1 MGNNQNNQVAT
12 RQTDATVQVAKLKDD
27 ITKSVINKIQAAQ
40 GSGLVIPENYNPANN
55 ITLALIELSETKNG
69 KAPLLSTCTPAS
81 VAVAL
86 YKMCILGLSLAK
98 KQCDFIAYGNTVVCQ
113 PEYTGRIAMA
123 KRLGRAGTPNAQ
135 VIYEGDTFE
144 YTIDVTTG
152 NKKILKHEQSLGNI
166 DKNKIVGAWCA
177 VPYADEPDRAPF
189 VDIMTID
196 EIHQSWAQGATKGNS
211 PAHRNFPAE
220 MCKKTVISRACKL
233 FIAASDDAD
242 VANAVD
248 DIDDQTIDEQ
258 PATVVNV
265 FENANV
271 IEPEFT
277 DGAPASGDA
286 AKPAAK
292 EKPAPAA
299 PANDPAPIDID
310 FNASEEFP
318 DSI

>member
-1 MGNNQNNQVAT
+1 MANNANNQVAT
-12 RQTDATVQVAKLKDD
+12 RQPDATVQVAKLKDD
-27 ITKSVINKIQAAQ
+27 ITKSVINKIKAAQ
-40 GSGLVIPENYNPANN
+40 GSGLVIPENYNTANN
-55 ITLALIELSETKNG
+55 ITLALIELSESKAG
-69 KAPLLSTCTPAS
+69 KPALLSTCTPAS

-144 YTIDVTTG
+144 YTIDVRTG
-152 NKKILKHEQSLGNI
+152 NKKVLKHEQSLGNI
-166 DKNKIVGAWCA
+166 DKNKIVGAWCS
-177 VPYADEPDRAPF
+177 VPYADDPDRDPF

-196 EIHQSWAQGATKGNS
+196 EIHQSWQQGATKGNS

-248 DIDDQTIDEQ
+248 DIDDQSMNEQ
-258 PATVVNV
+258 PANIANA

-271 IEPEFT
+271 IEPEFADST
-277 DGAPASGDA
+277 PASGDA

-292 EKPAPAA
+292 ENPAPANNPA
-299 PANDPAPIDID
+299 PADDFD
-310 FNASEEFP
+310 FNANDDFP
-318 DSI
+318 DNI

>member
-1 MGNNQNNQVAT
+1 MANNANNQVANRT
-12 RQTDATVQVAKLKDD
+12 ADATVQVAKIKEDL
-27 ITKSVINKIQAAQ
+27 TKSVLNKISAAQ

-55 ITLALIELSETKNG
+55 ITLALIELSESKNG
-69 KAPLLSTCTPAS
+69 RAPLLTTCTPAS
-81 VAVAL
+81 IAVSL

-123 KRLGRAGTPNAQ
+123 KRLGHAGTPNAQ

-144 YTIDVTTG
+144 YTIDVRTG
-152 NKKILKHEQSLGNI
+152 NKKVLKHEQSLGNI
-166 DKNKIVGAWCA
+166 DKNKIVGAWCS
-177 VPYADEPDRAPF
+177 VPYADDPDRDPF

-196 EIHQSWAQGATKGNS
+196 EIHQSWQQGATKGNS

-248 DIDDQTIDEQ
+248 DIDDQSMSEQ
-258 PATVVNV
+258 PANIANA

-271 IEPEFT
+271 IEPEFADST
-277 DGAPASGDA
+277 PASGDA
-286 AKPAAK
+286 AKSAAK
-292 EKPAPAA
+292 ETPAPANNPA
-299 PANDPAPIDID
+299 PADDFD
-310 FNASEEFP
+310 FNANDDFP
-318 DSI
+318 DNI